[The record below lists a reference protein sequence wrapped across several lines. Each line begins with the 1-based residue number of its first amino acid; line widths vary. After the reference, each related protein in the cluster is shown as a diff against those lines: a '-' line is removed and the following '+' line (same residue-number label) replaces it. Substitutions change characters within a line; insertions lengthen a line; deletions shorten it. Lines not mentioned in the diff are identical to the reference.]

1 MERILIVRLEPIK
14 DKYCTMTTEAVYN
27 YLKKQNRPYSAI
39 DLASTLDKEKHGKS
53 AIQKSLDKLV
63 DSGKIFVKV
72 NAKQKVY
79 CVKQASNQN
88 LEELK
93 RIERELQTHSNEQIK
108 KLQELENEV
117 RSHEVTL
124 NSLKCGMS
132 LEEAQKQQKRL
143 EEVTGKLSTMLD
155 ELMESSGTEDLSEVK
170 KKAESSLSLYNR
182 EYTKR
187 KRMCNDVLDCIL
199 ESYPGTKK
207 QLFSEIGIN
216 VV

>member
-1 MERILIVRLEPIK
+1 M
-14 DKYCTMTTEAVYN
+14 N
-27 YLKKQNRPYSAI
+27 
-39 DLASTLDKEKHGKS
+39 G
-53 AIQKSLDKLV
+53 
-63 DSGKIFVKV
+63 
-72 NAKQKVY
+72 KQKVY
-79 CVKQASNQN
+79 CVKQVTNQN

-93 RIERELQTHSNEQIK
+93 RIERELQTHSNEQVK

-117 RSHEVTL
+117 RSQEAHL
-124 NSLKCGMS
+124 GSLKCGMS
-132 LEEAQKQQKRL
+132 LDEAQKEQKRL
-143 EEVTGKLSTMLD
+143 EEVTGKLSVKLD

-216 VV
+216 TV